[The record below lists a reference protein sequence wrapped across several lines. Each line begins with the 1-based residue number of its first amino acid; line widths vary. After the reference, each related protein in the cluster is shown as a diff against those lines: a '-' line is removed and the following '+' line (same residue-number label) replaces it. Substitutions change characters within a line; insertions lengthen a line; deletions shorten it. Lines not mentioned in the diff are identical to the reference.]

1 MSQCLFGSTLAPAL
15 NAGAKSFTIKFH
27 FVIGS
32 GGKSLRDI
40 HPEGSSCLY
49 QGKQASELVTLK
61 HSCSH
66 RLLASSAPAAPRAV
80 SVSPAISFTRRFLLV
95 LTILLA
101 VSPLRAAPP
110 SAASLHTRSH
120 PESIRGIRPV
130 TTSSSMI
137 RWVPLGLFGTIC
149 DLSSPPLTAK
159 VSSTVKFLIL
169 LSSFRFL
176 RLPHQGS
183 RMPP

>member
-120 PESIRGIRPV
+120 PESIRGIRPL

-137 RWVPLGLFGTIC
+137 RWVPLGLFAAG
-149 DLSSPPLTAK
+149 LLLSPPLTAR

-169 LSSFRFL
+169 LSSFKFL